1 MLPLP
6 RVLGA
11 FAPVRA
17 GARTA
22 FAASLAFTLALAG
35 APEAEA
41 QTTRRISAEWT
52 EAPMA
57 DVLHAFAAFSGRSIV
72 AGRDVRGVFVTAS
85 INDQPW
91 DVVLGAILDTHGFRA
106 VEDEYGVIRVESMA
120 TAGAD
125 QQVEPLTTRVYRLS
139 FLDATEAQAALAGV
153 LTDRGQV
160 SVVASRNVVIV
171 TDVARVHATVAGL
184 LGGGGR

>member
-1 MLPLP
+1 MSHVTAT
-6 RVLGA
+6 RRRA
-11 FAPVRA
+11 RAPARGRA
-17 GARTA
+17 GVAVAVAVALGLGGAGDADGQAR
-22 FAASLAFTLALAG
+22 
-35 APEAEA
+35 
-41 QTTRRISAEWT
+41 RRISAEGT

-57 DVLHAFAAFSGRSIV
+57 DVLHAFATFSGRSIV

-106 VEDEYGVIRVESMA
+106 IEDESGVIRVESMA
-120 TAGAD
+120 TAGTD
-125 QQVEPLTTRVYRLS
+125 QEVEPLTTRVYRLS
-139 FLDATEAQAALAGV
+139 FLDATEARAALAGV